1 MRYGLHLHDDHRL
14 FPVGITTVERTP
26 DGNVKLVLAHST
38 NTTGTTPVGN
48 VILNADEA
56 AELADE
62 IRTMSQQDHP
72 HDDNWRRSTA

>member
-38 NTTGTTPVGN
+38 TTTGTTPVGN

-72 HDDNWRRSTA
+72 HHDNWRRSTA